1 MIRRICETLSYPTGV
16 FHKKV
21 RNNQSGDDKFSKTG
35 TGQMTRQQKRDEFA
49 RFVREHQASLR
60 SFLRVIGVKPDAV
73 DDLAQETFLAAF
85 RELDRYDA
93 DQDLGKW
100 LRGIARNLARN
111 ELRKTARRCR
121 ITDGELTEHLLA
133 ETERDQ
139 TEESYE
145 EHDFRSLRDC
155 LEQLPEKSRRLITG
169 RYADEWKAPFLADQ
183 FELTATAVRLA
194 LMQIRKQLRG
204 CIEKRA
210 HHA

>member
-1 MIRRICETLSYPTGV
+1 MTQQ
-16 FHKKV
+16 HKRKA
-21 RNNQSGDDKFSKTG
+21 
-35 TGQMTRQQKRDEFA
+35 FA
-49 RFVREHQASLR
+49 SFVREHQASLR
-60 SFLRVIGVKPDAV
+60 GFLRVIGVKPDSV

-85 RELDRYDA
+85 RELDRFDA

-139 TEESYE
+139 AEDNFE
-145 EHDFRSLRDC
+145 EHDFHSLRDC
-155 LEQLPEKSRRLITG
+155 LEQLPEKSRKLITG

-183 FELTATAVRLA
+183 FEMSATAVRLA
-194 LMQIRKQLRG
+194 LMRIRKQLRA
-204 CIEKRA
+204 CIEKKA
-210 HHA
+210 DHA